1 MNLQDRRL
9 LATALVGLG
18 VATPPPLAPGP
29 HTGKPAVEAARA
41 DARSGDDWGAP
52 DWPTRSVPPNLRG
65 SGLISVHARKPPMRP
80 QLSDASPNDRR
91 RSVGQGTRRDPGRG
105 LAGTSTWDRHGWDAA
120 MKGGWFSRSR
130 TAVPM
135 CFRRACASAALVAIV
150 LMSMLT
156 PDARAVATGWVGD
169 RHAAVRLITGEQ
181 ATGTMSTVDAGLQIR
196 LAPGWHAYWRTPGA
210 AGIPASITW
219 IGSRN
224 LRSATLSW
232 PAPRRFPL
240 EGLQTYGYETGVV
253 LPIAL
258 RLADPGAPLI
268 LRADVNYS
276 ACKTI
281 CVPYHATL
289 DLTLPTGL
297 ALPGPE
303 AALITAA
310 RARIPGSLVQLG
322 LILRAVEVARA
333 AGGRSTLILRLA
345 TGGRPLVHPDLFV
358 EGLPQGAPGRPH
370 LTLSGSGAT
379 VILVV
384 PRVHD
389 AASVLAGR
397 RLAFTLTEGLRG
409 AATFHAAPRLVSVDA
424 LPGRTRLPLAI
435 LAVALLGGLILNVM
449 PCVLPVLS
457 LKLFALADL
466 AGAERRRVRID
477 LLVTAAGILAGFVAL
492 AGGLIALK
500 EAGAA
505 IGWGIQFQLPWY
517 LAAMT
522 MVMVLFAAGLWGWIG
537 IGLPG
542 GVASRLGTAQLRS
555 RRGTAF
561 LTGLFATLL
570 AASCS
575 APFVGTAVGFAL
587 ARGPIAIMGIFLA
600 MGLGLAAPYLLGAT
614 VPRLVSLL
622 PRPGRWMLGLRF
634 AFGLLLLGTALWL
647 LSVLIR
653 VGGGTQALLAGGFA
667 AGLLGIL
674 AARRYAGLARRLTGG
689 LAGALV
695 VGAVGV
701 AAVLPRAPEAA
712 AMPLATRAAGPWRP
726 FDRTAIA
733 AEVARGRVVF
743 VDVTAAW
750 CLVCKVNEL
759 TVLDRDPVAA
769 RLRAPG
775 VVAMRADWTRPSP
788 AITAYL
794 QSFGRY
800 GVPLDV
806 VYGPGAPQGVKLPDL
821 LTADAVMRAF
831 AAAAGAPR
839 AAASGRDR

>member
-1 MNLQDRRL
+1 MTNVPISGRRL
-9 LATALVGLG
+9 V
-18 VATPPPLAPGP
+18 
-29 HTGKPAVEAARA
+29 
-41 DARSGDDWGAP
+41 
-52 DWPTRSVPPNLRG
+52 
-65 SGLISVHARKPPMRP
+65 
-80 QLSDASPNDRR
+80 
-91 RSVGQGTRRDPGRG
+91 
-105 LAGTSTWDRHGWDAA
+105 
-120 MKGGWFSRSR
+120 FS
-130 TAVPM
+130 M
-135 CFRRACASAALVAIV
+135 DLRRARIAAALVAIIV
-150 LMSMLT
+150 MALL
-156 PDARAVATGWVGD
+156 PPAGRAAATGWVGD
-169 RHAAVRLITGEQ
+169 RHAAVRLITAEQ
-181 ATGTMSTVDAGLQIR
+181 ATGAMSTVDAGLQIR

-219 IGSRN
+219 AGSRN
-224 LRSATLSW
+224 LRSAALSW
-232 PAPRRFPL
+232 PAPRRLPL
-240 EGLQTYGYETGVV
+240 DGLQTYGYETGVV

-258 RLADPGAPLI
+258 RLADPSAPLI
-268 LRADVNYS
+268 LHADVSYS

-281 CVPYHATL
+281 CVPYHAAL

-303 AALITAA
+303 AVLITAA
-310 RARIPGSLVQLG
+310 RARIPGSLAQLG
-322 LILRAVEVARA
+322 LTLREADVAPA
-333 AGGRSTLILRLA
+333 ADGRSALILRLA
-345 TGGRPLVHPDLFV
+345 MHGRPLVHPDLFV
-358 EGLPQGAPGRPH
+358 EGLPQGAPGRPS
-370 LTLSGSGAT
+370 LSPSAT
-379 VILVV
+379 GRTVTLVV

-389 AASVLAGR
+389 GAGVLAGR
-397 RLAFTLTEGLRG
+397 RLAFTLTDGTGG
-409 AATFHAAPRLVSVDA
+409 AATFHAAPRLVSA
-424 LPGRTRLPLAI
+424 AARPGRTILPLAI

-457 LKLFALADL
+457 LKLFALAGL

-477 LLVTAAGILAGFVAL
+477 LLATAAGVLVGFAAL

-500 EAGAA
+500 QAGAA
-505 IGWGIQFQLPWY
+505 IGWGIQFQQPWF
-517 LAAMT
+517 LATMT
-522 MVMVLFAAGLWGWIG
+522 MVTVLFAASLWGWIE
-537 IGLPG
+537 IDLPG
-542 GVASRLGTAQLRS
+542 GVATRLGTVQLRS

-600 MGLGLAAPYLLGAT
+600 MGLGLAAPYLLGAA

-647 LSVLIR
+647 LSVLVR
-653 VGGGTQALLAGGFA
+653 AGGGAQALLTGGFA
-667 AGLLGIL
+667 AGLLAVL
-674 AARRYAGLARRLTGG
+674 AARRYAGLARALAGG

-695 VGAVGV
+695 VAAVAV

-712 AMPLATRAAGPWRP
+712 ARQLPAGPWRR
-726 FDRTAIA
+726 FDQASIS
-733 AEVARGRVVF
+733 AEVARGRIVF

-759 TVLDRDPVAA
+759 TVLDRDPVAT
-769 RLRAPG
+769 RLRASG

-788 AITAYL
+788 VITAYL

-831 AAAAGAPR
+831 AEAAGPPR
-839 AAASGRDR
+839 VAAGGTSE

>member
-1 MNLQDRRL
+1 
-9 LATALVGLG
+9 
-18 VATPPPLAPGP
+18 
-29 HTGKPAVEAARA
+29 
-41 DARSGDDWGAP
+41 
-52 DWPTRSVPPNLRG
+52 
-65 SGLISVHARKPPMRP
+65 
-80 QLSDASPNDRR
+80 
-91 RSVGQGTRRDPGRG
+91 
-105 LAGTSTWDRHGWDAA
+105 

-169 RHAAVRLITGEQ
+169 QHAAVRLIIAEQ
-181 ATGTMSTVDAGLQIR
+181 ATGAMSTVDAGLQIR

-240 EGLQTYGYETGVV
+240 EGLQTYGYEAGVV

-258 RLADPGAPLI
+258 RLADPGTPLI
-268 LRADVNYS
+268 LHADVNYS

-281 CVPYHATL
+281 CVPYHAML
-289 DLTLPTGL
+289 ELTLPTGL

-310 RARIPGSLVQLG
+310 RAGIPGSLAQLG
-322 LILRAVEVARA
+322 LTLRAAEVAPA

-345 TGGRPLVHPDLFV
+345 TSGRALAHPDLFV
-358 EGLPQGAPGRPH
+358 EGLPQGAPDRPR
-370 LTLSGSGAT
+370 LTLSASGDTA
-379 VILVV
+379 ILVV

-397 RLAFTLTEGLRG
+397 RLAFTLTEGPGG
-409 AATFHAAPRLVSVDA
+409 AATFHAAPRLVSGGA
-424 LPGRTRLPLAI
+424 LTGRTSPPLAI

-457 LKLFALADL
+457 LKLFGVAEL
-466 AGAERRRVRID
+466 AGAERRRVRLD
-477 LLVTAAGILAGFVAL
+477 LLATAAGVLTGFVAL

-500 EAGAA
+500 QAGAA
-505 IGWGIQFQLPWY
+505 VGWGIQFQLPWF

-522 MVMVLFAAGLWGWIG
+522 MVMVLFAASLWGWIG

-542 GVASRLGTAQLRS
+542 GMASRLGTVQLRS
-555 RRGTAF
+555 QRGTAF

-587 ARGPIAIMGIFLA
+587 ARGPIEIMGIFLA
-600 MGLGLAAPYLLGAT
+600 MGFGLAAPYLLGAAI
-614 VPRLVSLL
+614 PHLVTLL
-622 PRPGRWMLGLRF
+622 PRPGQWMVGLRVV
-634 AFGLLLLGTALWL
+634 FGLLLLGTAFWL
-647 LSVLIR
+647 LSVLVR
-653 VGGGTQALLAGGFA
+653 VGGDTQALLVGGTA
-667 AGLLGIL
+667 AGLLAVL
-674 AARRYAGLARRLTGG
+674 VARRYAGLARRLTGG

-695 VGAVGV
+695 FGAVGV
-701 AAVLPRAPEAA
+701 AAVLPRAPETA
-712 AMPLATRAAGPWRP
+712 AMPLATHAAGPWRP

-750 CLVCKVNEL
+750 CLVCKVNEV

-788 AITAYL
+788 TITAYL
-794 QSFGRY
+794 QSFDRY

-806 VYGPGAPQGVKLPDL
+806 VYGPGAPQGIKLPDL
-821 LTADAVMRAF
+821 LTADAVMRALT
-831 AAAAGAPR
+831 AAAGSPQV
-839 AAASGRDR
+839 AATGRDK